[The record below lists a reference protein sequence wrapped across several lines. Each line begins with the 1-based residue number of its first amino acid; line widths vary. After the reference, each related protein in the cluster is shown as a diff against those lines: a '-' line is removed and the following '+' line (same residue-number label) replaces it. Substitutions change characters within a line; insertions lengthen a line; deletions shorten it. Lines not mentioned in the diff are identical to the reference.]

1 MASAV
6 TSLQLAAYLRVAAYA
21 IAFFDYVQTLPAEYR
36 LYSKQKGPL
45 NLSVACILF
54 ILVRYVGLA
63 TLIIS
68 NTGFFYHGFTAAN
81 CAHYF
86 WLVPIFKFLLYSFS
100 QAILA
105 IRTYAV
111 SRKSPIVFRVLVI
124 LFVVCAVPESIST
137 FWKRIPAQT
146 DGSCTSGNAPG
157 IHIAALYYV
166 GCLVF
171 DIVTM
176 AVTSG
181 YLWKFSSNSHSSL
194 SQLARM
200 MMRDGI
206 MYFIALSAMNIVN
219 IIFFQSA
226 ETTLQS
232 SAVSLGVATTMIFSA
247 RFILNLSEHVRDG
260 LSGDRS
266 HTSRTP
272 QNHGTTGFR
281 PQNTNDPD
289 IVVKV
294 TKNVITM
301 NDMNQEDDIESRTK
315 SGGWR
320 REHNHYST
328 IVICVLEIRCLLCEK
343 HTREIEDFRLAV

>member
-1 MASAV
+1 MAN
-6 TSLQLAAYLRVAAYA
+6 SLQMAAYLRVAAYS
-21 IAFFDYVQTLPAEYR
+21 IALFDYLQTLPAEYR
-36 LYSKQKGPL
+36 LYAKQKGPF

-54 ILVRYVGLA
+54 ILVRYIGLA

-68 NTGFFYHGFTAAN
+68 NTGFFYHGFTPAM

-86 WLVPIFKFLLYSFS
+86 WLVPVFKLFLYSCS

-111 SRKSPIVFRVLVI
+111 SRKSPWVLRI
-124 LFVVCAVPESIST
+124 LITLFVVCAVPEFIST
-137 FWKRIPAQT
+137 FWRRIPAQNN
-146 DGSCTSGNAPG
+146 GSCTSGNPAG
-157 IHIAALYYV
+157 VHIASLYYV

-176 AVTSG
+176 VFTSA
-181 YLWKFSSNSHSSL
+181 YLWKFSSNSRSSL

-200 MMRDGI
+200 MLRDGI
-206 MYFIALSAMNIVN
+206 MYFIALSGMNIIN

-232 SAVSLGVATTMIFSA
+232 SAVSLGVATTMIFSG
-247 RFILNLSEHVRDG
+247 RFIINLSEHVREG

-272 QNHGTTGFR
+272 QNNGATGFR
-281 PQNTNDPD
+281 AQHTTEPD

-301 NDMNQEDDIESRTK
+301 NDMNHEDEIESRTK
-315 SGGWR
+315 SGGPWG
-320 REHNHYST
+320 S
-328 IVICVLEIRCLLCEK
+328 
-343 HTREIEDFRLAV
+343 DMA